1 MLGQTTNQTA
11 AIYIENGTIHLM
23 VQGGEGNLRDFPVQP
38 GSKQSRRRV
47 SGGFRP
53 AHALNRRPTPSNT
66 TLVIQNSKK
75 TPVNW
80 DDYGGNRDNT
90 VKVNNARLTSSM
102 CSRLETHPA
111 LRVVQESST
120 LMMHHYGQRQGRHH
134 HRSRPRL

>member
-23 VQGGEGNLRDFPVQP
+23 VQGGEGNLR
-38 GSKQSRRRV
+38 
-47 SGGFRP
+47 GFRP

-120 LMMHHYGQRQGRHH
+120 LMTHHYGQRQGRHH